1 MAKYIMALDA
11 GTTSNRCILFN
22 EKGEMCSVAQKE
34 FTQYFPKPGWVEH
47 DAEEIW
53 STQLEVAKEAMAN
66 VGATAADIG
75 AIGITN
81 QRETTIVWDKN
92 TGEPIHHAIVWQCRR
107 TSEYCDSLKAKG
119 LVDTFRQKTGLV
131 IDAYFS
137 ATKIR
142 WVLDN
147 VPGAREKAD
156 RGELLFGTVWKPTAA
171 EPSFG
176 IAYIILSSIVGTAA
190 SVLLGVPIG
199 LLTAVFLTEVSGKT
213 LAKAVQPAVEL
224 LAAIPSVIYGLLGM
238 MLLNPL
244 LYKLEK
250 ALFAGSSTHRY
261 TGGADLL
268 AAVIVLAIMILPTV
282 ISVSASAIRAVPGSL
297 RAASLALGASK
308 MQTIRRVT
316 VPAAK
321 SGILTGVVLGIGRAL
336 GEAMAIN
343 MVAGGAV
350 NLPLPFNSVRFL
362 TTGIISGMSYAPV
375 GSLYQQALF
384 SIGLVLF
391 LFIMLINVFLNVFIK
406 KRKED

>member
-1 MAKYIMALDA
+1 MA
-11 GTTSNRCILFN
+11 NP
-22 EKGEMCSVAQKE
+22 KG
-34 FTQYFPKPGWVEH
+34 KPGRSAFT
-47 DAEEIW
+47 AERLARALLLICAV
-53 STQLEVAKEAMAN
+53 VAIFA
-66 VGATAADIG
+66 VC
-75 AIGITN
+75 AITL
-81 QRETTIVWDKN
+81 
-92 TGEPIHHAIVWQCRR
+92 
-107 TSEYCDSLKAKG
+107 YLFAKG
-119 LVDTFRQKTGLV
+119 LPALHKVGV
-131 IDAYFS
+131 
-137 ATKIR
+137 
-142 WVLDN
+142 
-147 VPGAREKAD
+147 
-156 RGELLFGTVWKPTAA
+156 GELLFGTVWKPTAA

-190 SVLLGVPIG
+190 SVLLGVPVG

-213 LAKAVQPAVEL
+213 LAKVVQPAVEL

-250 ALFAGSSTHRY
+250 AVFAGSSTHQY

-308 MQTIRRVT
+308 MQTIWRVT

-362 TTGIISGMSYAPV
+362 TTQLVSEMGYAEGTHRQV
-375 GSLYQQALF
+375 LF
-384 SIGLVLF
+384 TVGLVLY
-391 LFIMLINVFLNVFIK
+391 LFIMILNLVLQRLRREGGK
-406 KRKED
+406 DNG

>member
-1 MAKYIMALDA
+1 MA
-11 GTTSNRCILFN
+11 NP
-22 EKGEMCSVAQKE
+22 KG
-34 FTQYFPKPGWVEH
+34 KPGRSAFT
-47 DAEEIW
+47 AERLARALLLICAV
-53 STQLEVAKEAMAN
+53 VAIFA
-66 VGATAADIG
+66 VC
-75 AIGITN
+75 AITL
-81 QRETTIVWDKN
+81 
-92 TGEPIHHAIVWQCRR
+92 
-107 TSEYCDSLKAKG
+107 YLFAKG
-119 LVDTFRQKTGLV
+119 LPALHRVGV
-131 IDAYFS
+131 
-137 ATKIR
+137 
-142 WVLDN
+142 
-147 VPGAREKAD
+147 
-156 RGELLFGTVWKPTAA
+156 GELLFGTAWKPTAA

-176 IAYIILSSIVGTAA
+176 IAYIILSSIVGTVA

-250 ALFAGSSTHRY
+250 AVFAGSSTHRY

-362 TTGIISGMSYAPV
+362 TTQLVSEMGYAEGTHRQV
-375 GSLYQQALF
+375 LF
-384 SIGLVLF
+384 TVGLVLY
-391 LFIMLINVFLNVFIK
+391 LFIMIVNLVLQRLRREGGKDNG
-406 KRKED
+406 

>member
-1 MAKYIMALDA
+1 MA
-11 GTTSNRCILFN
+11 NP
-22 EKGEMCSVAQKE
+22 KG
-34 FTQYFPKPGWVEH
+34 KPGRSAFT
-47 DAEEIW
+47 AERLARALLLICGA
-53 STQLEVAKEAMAN
+53 VAIFA
-66 VGATAADIG
+66 VC
-75 AIGITN
+75 AITL
-81 QRETTIVWDKN
+81 
-92 TGEPIHHAIVWQCRR
+92 
-107 TSEYCDSLKAKG
+107 YLFAKG
-119 LVDTFRQKTGLV
+119 LPALHKVGV
-131 IDAYFS
+131 
-137 ATKIR
+137 
-142 WVLDN
+142 
-147 VPGAREKAD
+147 
-156 RGELLFGTVWKPTAA
+156 GELLFGTVWKPTAA

-213 LAKAVQPAVEL
+213 LAKVVQPAVEL

-250 ALFAGSSTHRY
+250 AVFAGSSTHRY

-297 RAASLALGASK
+297 RAASLALGASR

-362 TTGIISGMSYAPV
+362 TTQLVSEMGYAEGAHRQV
-375 GSLYQQALF
+375 LF
-384 SIGLVLF
+384 TVGLVLY
-391 LFIMLINVFLNVFIK
+391 LFIMIVNLVLQRLRREGGKDNG
-406 KRKED
+406 

>member
-1 MAKYIMALDA
+1 MA
-11 GTTSNRCILFN
+11 NP
-22 EKGEMCSVAQKE
+22 KG
-34 FTQYFPKPGWVEH
+34 KPGRSAFT
-47 DAEEIW
+47 AERLARALLLICAV
-53 STQLEVAKEAMAN
+53 VAIFA
-66 VGATAADIG
+66 VC
-75 AIGITN
+75 AITL
-81 QRETTIVWDKN
+81 
-92 TGEPIHHAIVWQCRR
+92 
-107 TSEYCDSLKAKG
+107 YLFAKG
-119 LVDTFRQKTGLV
+119 LPALHRVGV
-131 IDAYFS
+131 
-137 ATKIR
+137 
-142 WVLDN
+142 
-147 VPGAREKAD
+147 
-156 RGELLFGTVWKPTAA
+156 GELLFGTVWKPTAA

-362 TTGIISGMSYAPV
+362 TTQLVSEMGYAEGAHRQV
-375 GSLYQQALF
+375 LF
-384 SIGLVLF
+384 TVGLVLY
-391 LFIMLINVFLNVFIK
+391 LFIMTVNLVLQRLRREGGKDNG
-406 KRKED
+406 

>member
-1 MAKYIMALDA
+1 MA
-11 GTTSNRCILFN
+11 NP
-22 EKGEMCSVAQKE
+22 KG
-34 FTQYFPKPGWVEH
+34 KPGRSAFT
-47 DAEEIW
+47 AERLARALLLICA
-53 STQLEVAKEAMAN
+53 VA
-66 VGATAADIG
+66 
-75 AIGITN
+75 AIFAVCAITL
-81 QRETTIVWDKN
+81 
-92 TGEPIHHAIVWQCRR
+92 
-107 TSEYCDSLKAKG
+107 YLFAKG
-119 LVDTFRQKTGLV
+119 LPALHKVGV
-131 IDAYFS
+131 
-137 ATKIR
+137 
-142 WVLDN
+142 
-147 VPGAREKAD
+147 
-156 RGELLFGTVWKPTAA
+156 GELLFGTVWKPTAA

-176 IAYIILSSIVGTAA
+176 IAYIILSSTVGTAA

-362 TTGIISGMSYAPV
+362 TTQLVSEMGYAEGTHRQV
-375 GSLYQQALF
+375 LF
-384 SIGLVLF
+384 TVGLVLY
-391 LFIMLINVFLNVFIK
+391 LFIMIVNLVLQRLRREGGKDNG
-406 KRKED
+406 

>member
-1 MAKYIMALDA
+1 MA
-11 GTTSNRCILFN
+11 NP
-22 EKGEMCSVAQKE
+22 KG
-34 FTQYFPKPGWVEH
+34 KPGRSAFT
-47 DAEEIW
+47 AERLARALLLICAV
-53 STQLEVAKEAMAN
+53 VAIFA
-66 VGATAADIG
+66 VC
-75 AIGITN
+75 AITL
-81 QRETTIVWDKN
+81 
-92 TGEPIHHAIVWQCRR
+92 
-107 TSEYCDSLKAKG
+107 YLFAKG
-119 LVDTFRQKTGLV
+119 LPAPHEVGV
-131 IDAYFS
+131 
-137 ATKIR
+137 
-142 WVLDN
+142 
-147 VPGAREKAD
+147 
-156 RGELLFGTVWKPTAA
+156 GELLFGTVWKPTAA

-199 LLTAVFLTEVSGKT
+199 LLTTVFLTEVSGKT

-250 ALFAGSSTHRY
+250 AVFAGSSTHRY

-362 TTGIISGMSYAPV
+362 TTQLVSEMGYAEGTHRQV
-375 GSLYQQALF
+375 LF
-384 SIGLVLF
+384 TVGLVLY
-391 LFIMLINVFLNVFIK
+391 LFIMTVNLVLQRLRREGGKDNG
-406 KRKED
+406 

>member
-1 MAKYIMALDA
+1 MA
-11 GTTSNRCILFN
+11 NP
-22 EKGEMCSVAQKE
+22 KG
-34 FTQYFPKPGWVEH
+34 KPGRSAFT
-47 DAEEIW
+47 AERLARALLLICA
-53 STQLEVAKEAMAN
+53 VA
-66 VGATAADIG
+66 
-75 AIGITN
+75 AIFAVCAITL
-81 QRETTIVWDKN
+81 
-92 TGEPIHHAIVWQCRR
+92 
-107 TSEYCDSLKAKG
+107 YLFAKG
-119 LVDTFRQKTGLV
+119 LPALHRVGV
-131 IDAYFS
+131 
-137 ATKIR
+137 
-142 WVLDN
+142 
-147 VPGAREKAD
+147 
-156 RGELLFGTVWKPTAA
+156 GELLFGTVWKPTAA

-250 ALFAGSSTHRY
+250 AVFAGSSTHQY

-362 TTGIISGMSYAPV
+362 TTQLVSEMGYAEGTHRQV
-375 GSLYQQALF
+375 LF
-384 SIGLVLF
+384 TVGLVLY
-391 LFIMLINVFLNVFIK
+391 LFIMIVNLVLLRLRREGGKDNG
-406 KRKED
+406 

>member
-1 MAKYIMALDA
+1 MA
-11 GTTSNRCILFN
+11 NP
-22 EKGEMCSVAQKE
+22 KG
-34 FTQYFPKPGWVEH
+34 KPGRSAFT
-47 DAEEIW
+47 AER
-53 STQLEVAKEAMAN
+53 LARALLLVCAVVAIFA
-66 VGATAADIG
+66 VC
-75 AIGITN
+75 AITL
-81 QRETTIVWDKN
+81 
-92 TGEPIHHAIVWQCRR
+92 
-107 TSEYCDSLKAKG
+107 YLFAKG
-119 LVDTFRQKTGLV
+119 LPALHKVGV
-131 IDAYFS
+131 
-137 ATKIR
+137 
-142 WVLDN
+142 
-147 VPGAREKAD
+147 
-156 RGELLFGTVWKPTAA
+156 GELLFGTVWKPTAA

-362 TTGIISGMSYAPV
+362 TTQLVSEMGYAEGAHRQV
-375 GSLYQQALF
+375 LF
-384 SIGLVLF
+384 TVGLVLY
-391 LFIMLINVFLNVFIK
+391 LFIMTVNLVLQRLRREGGKDNG
-406 KRKED
+406 

>member
-1 MAKYIMALDA
+1 MA
-11 GTTSNRCILFN
+11 NP
-22 EKGEMCSVAQKE
+22 KG
-34 FTQYFPKPGWVEH
+34 KPGRGAFT
-47 DAEEIW
+47 AERLARALLLICAV
-53 STQLEVAKEAMAN
+53 VAIFA
-66 VGATAADIG
+66 VC
-75 AIGITN
+75 AITF
-81 QRETTIVWDKN
+81 
-92 TGEPIHHAIVWQCRR
+92 
-107 TSEYCDSLKAKG
+107 YLFAKG
-119 LVDTFRQKTGLV
+119 LPALHKV
-131 IDAYFS
+131 
-137 ATKIR
+137 
-142 WVLDN
+142 
-147 VPGAREKAD
+147 GAGA
-156 RGELLFGTVWKPTAA
+156 LLFGTVWKPTAA

-199 LLTAVFLTEVSGKT
+199 LMTAVFLTEVSGKT
-213 LAKAVQPAVEL
+213 LAKVVQPAVEL

-250 ALFAGSSTHRY
+250 AVFAGSATHQY

-282 ISVSASAIRAVPGSL
+282 ISVSASAIRAVPGSM

-308 MQTIRRVT
+308 MQTIWRVT

-362 TTGIISGMSYAPV
+362 TTQLVSEMGYAEGTHRQV
-375 GSLYQQALF
+375 LF
-384 SIGLVLF
+384 TVGLVLY
-391 LFIMLINVFLNVFIK
+391 LFIMIVNLVLLRLRREGGKDNG
-406 KRKED
+406 